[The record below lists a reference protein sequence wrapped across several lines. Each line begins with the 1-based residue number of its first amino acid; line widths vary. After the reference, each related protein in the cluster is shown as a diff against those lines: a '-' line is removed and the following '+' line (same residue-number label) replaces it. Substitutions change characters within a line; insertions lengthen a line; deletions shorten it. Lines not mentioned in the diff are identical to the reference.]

1 MVSVRA
7 KLLREHGLSAMGD
20 LVSSR
25 TVLIG
30 YSVRGRAVVAALRA
44 NGHAN
49 GFTVADSD
57 PVRAEQAVLEGVQ
70 AVVGPC
76 WRLRTLWLAGAHTA
90 DHVVV
95 AVPDDE
101 TAVRITSAVRS
112 LNETATIITVVR
124 SSEVRE
130 LIEHAGADH
139 VVDIR
144 QVYEWAP
151 GAVPPQDGGG
161 ESPDLEWTLTERA
174 VTQDE
179 VGRSPLACGH
189 QVLAVMRHGQRIWV
203 EDSTVAVLRDDDRL
217 LVVSSRSVTT

>member
-1 MVSVRA
+1 M
-7 KLLREHGLSAMGD
+7 
-20 LVSSR
+20 SSR

-57 PVRAEQAVLEGVQ
+57 PVRAEQAVLEGVP

-130 LIEHAGADH
+130 LVEHAGADH

-179 VGRSPLACGH
+179 VGRSPLVCGH

-203 EDSTVAVLRDDDRL
+203 EDSKVGVLRDDDRL

>member
-1 MVSVRA
+1 
-7 KLLREHGLSAMGD
+7 MGD

-30 YSVRGRAVVAALRA
+30 YSVRGRVVVAALRE

-49 GFTVADSD
+49 GFMVVDSD
-57 PVRAEQAVLEGVQ
+57 PVRAEQAVLEGVP

-90 DHVVV
+90 DNVVV

-101 TAVRITSAVRS
+101 TAVRTTSAVRS

-139 VVDIR
+139 VVDVR
-144 QVYEWAP
+144 HVYEWVP
-151 GAVPPQDGGG
+151 GAARPQDGGG
-161 ESPDLEWTLTERA
+161 GSPDLEWTLTERA
-174 VTQDE
+174 VTLDE
-179 VGRSPLACGH
+179 VGRSPLGCGH
-189 QVLAVMRHGQRIWV
+189 EVLAVMRHGQRIWT
-203 EDSTVAVLRDDDRL
+203 EDPAVAVLRDDDRL
-217 LVVSSRSVTT
+217 LVVSSRSGTT

>member
-57 PVRAEQAVLEGVQ
+57 PVRAEQAVLEGV
-70 AVVGPC
+70 AGGGRTLLASTHLVVG
-76 WRLRTLWLAGAHTA
+76 RLHTA

-130 LIEHAGADH
+130 LVEHAGADH

-179 VGRSPLACGH
+179 VGRSPLVCGH

-203 EDSTVAVLRDDDRL
+203 EDSKVGVLRDDDRL

>member
-1 MVSVRA
+1 
-7 KLLREHGLSAMGD
+7 MGD

-30 YSVRGRAVVAALRA
+30 YSVRGRAVVAALRE

-49 GFTVADSD
+49 GFMVVDSD
-57 PVRAEQAVLEGVQ
+57 PVRAEQAVLEGVP

-76 WRLRTLWLAGAHTA
+76 WRLRTLWLAGAHDA

-130 LIEHAGADH
+130 LIEDAGADH
-139 VVDIR
+139 VVDVR
-144 QVYEWAP
+144 QVYEWVP
-151 GAVPPQDGGG
+151 GAARPQDRGG
-161 ESPDLEWTLTERA
+161 ESADLEWTVTERA
-174 VTQDE
+174 VTLDE
-179 VGRSPLACGH
+179 IGRPPLSCGH
-189 QVLAVMRHGQRIWV
+189 QVLAVLRHGQRIWA
-203 EDSTVAVLRDDDRL
+203 EDPAAALRDDDRL
-217 LVVSSRSVTT
+217 LVVSSRPVTT